1 MSFSVKPLLLSTLVL
16 AGGAALH
23 GERPL
28 IVASLDPILKEGSY
42 NNDATPPWVLTVRDG
57 KFWITDP
64 KGKVALKRGREGA
77 IARDYESHD
86 TWLELDRNG
95 TLVLWETRKNSLNDT
110 YKKWSNWSET
120 SPGKG
125 IKAVLFQDDGTIKYV
140 PR

>member
-28 IVASLDPILKEGSY
+28 IDGAGKILLAGSY
-42 NNDATPPWVLTVRDG
+42 NNDANPPWVLTVGDG
-57 KFWITDP
+57 KLRVKDP
-64 KGKVALKRGREGA
+64 RGNVTWTVGRTGPLREY
-77 IARDYESHD
+77 DSED

-95 TLVLWETRKNSLNDT
+95 TVILWERRRNQINDHYVVNSSTIL
-110 YKKWSNWSET
+110 KS
-120 SPGKG
+120 G
-125 IKAVLFQDDGTIKYV
+125 IKAVLFQNDGTVKYV